1 MNTNPW
7 LMEKVVKTRLDEDRG
22 HAAMA
27 LLPVTASPRGD
38 WSRHLGEA
46 LIRAGQRLVGPEPTR
61 RDPQGLGAGY

>member
-1 MNTNPW
+1 
-7 LMEKVVKTRLDEDRG
+7 
-22 HAAMA
+22 MA